1 MCSIHKA
8 RTVAVA
14 AALALTAVAGCQRI
28 VPPPVSSA
36 VNTTPIVVDEAMQQR
51 DWDRS
56 TSYYQNGSTVAG
68 GTSYLWQ
75 THETIPPGYQRYTDV
90 PVAMANIVS
99 MPVGIFIESPFGKQ
113 VYRGE
118 AVPPSY
124 TAQPPLP

>member
-1 MCSIHKA
+1 MCSIHKKL
-8 RTVAVA
+8 AVA
-14 AALALTAVAGCQRI
+14 MGMSLTAALGCQRI
-28 VPPPVSSA
+28 VPPPQSSP
-36 VNTTPIVVDEAMQQR
+36 VNNTPIVIDEAMQHR

-56 TSYYQNGSTVAG
+56 TSYYQNGGTIAG
-68 GTSYLWQ
+68 GTTYLWQ
-75 THETIPPGYQRYTDV
+75 THETIPPGMQRYTDV

-99 MPVGIFIESPFGKQ
+99 MPVGIFVESPFKPQ